1 MPETIS
7 ILVKGKVQGVFF
19 RQSTREKATELGL
32 TGEVKNLDDGSV
44 FIIATG
50 LPDQLDV
57 LAQWCEQG
65 PARAKVIH
73 VHVENIPLQEFK
85 SFNIVREN

>member
-32 TGEVKNLDDGSV
+32 TGEVKNRDDGSV

-50 LPDQLDV
+50 LPDQLNA
-57 LAQWCEQG
+57 LAYWCEQG
-65 PARAKVIH
+65 PARAKVSS
-73 VHVENIPLQEFK
+73 VHVENLPFREFN
-85 SFNIVREN
+85 SFNIVR

>member
-19 RQSTREKATELGL
+19 RQSAREKATELGL
-32 TGEVKNLDDGSV
+32 TGEVKNMDDGSV

-50 LPDQLDV
+50 LPDQLNA
-57 LAQWCEQG
+57 LAHWCEEG
-65 PARAKVIH
+65 PSRAKVSN
-73 VHVENIPLQEFK
+73 VHVENLPLREFN
-85 SFNIVREN
+85 SFNIAR